1 MSKEE
6 STPGGLLSKV
16 VRFVKNP
23 TVNWTELDSL
33 QDDRESQYSK
43 QMLKEM
49 IERKRRNDFVRR
61 REFDQLR
68 KLRQREVLHGQR
80 VEDAAGRPSF
90 FQSSM
95 ASPDERAVT
104 LKKIDEIEAQ
114 MSQQWWKSKQGAD
127 APTQPG
133 VMPDSSTEA
142 SAEEQARAYAPTVPG
157 SLSAPLDT
165 KPAVQP
171 LFADDSMAIGR
182 FGGTDATMLPG
193 STPHVEASF
202 SPAAPTAAP
211 APAFEPEEF
220 VHEPDLE
227 EAAIRFANGDHAG
240 AESGLLE
247 VLAQHQQDDPA
258 QQLEIWMT
266 LFDLYRATGQHDR
279 FDTLA
284 IDFAAQYGRSAPLW
298 FSIPAQLGL
307 AVEVAPA
314 AEPAAAMRRDF
325 SWNAPPT
332 VAVSSVAAL
341 QASLARA
348 ASPWTLSWSR
358 LASIDEAAV
367 PLLADQ
373 FSVWADRDVQ
383 IVFSGVEKLHALLD
397 AKTQSGDRSNSPE
410 WWRLRMAAM
419 RLMGKPDE
427 FELVALDYCVTYEV
441 SPPSWV
447 SPRCGYSDNEG
458 VSSGSAPLAADSDFM
473 ASDLGESSVPA
484 PLETGPVAQLSGHI
498 DGDATPLLQPF
509 EAHFKP
515 GVPLTIACDKL
526 IRVDFAAAGS
536 VLNWAAEQQGHG
548 HVIQFHNLQRL
559 VAIFFNVIGINEHA
573 WVIPVLRALGNR
585 VSRGW
590 PGCVCGIRP
599 EVGLQNACVRR
610 QTPSGIQVAIGGDG
624 QVTLGNI
631 VVKGTARKVR
641 KLYHGKVLAGFAG
654 ATADAFT
661 LFERFEAKLEKHQG
675 HLTRAA
681 IELTKDW
688 RTDRVLRR
696 LEAMLAVADASASLI
711 ITGNGDVLEPEQGIV
726 AIGSGGAYAHSAA
739 KALLVNTELSAQEIV
754 KKSLEIAGEL
764 CIYTNMNHTIE
775 TL

>member
-6 STPGGLLSKV
+6 TTPGGLLSKV

-68 KLRQREVLHGQR
+68 KLRQREVLQGHR

-133 VMPDSSTEA
+133 VMPDSSKDVSE
-142 SAEEQARAYAPTVPG
+142 SAHARAYAPTAPG
-157 SLSAPLDT
+157 SLPAPLED
-165 KPAVQP
+165 KAAVQP

-182 FGGTDATMLPG
+182 FGGTDAQMNANANGEGALQE
-193 STPHVEASF
+193 EASF
-202 SPAAPTAAP
+202 SPAPVAASP

-240 AESGLLE
+240 AEAGLMD

-284 IDFAAQYGRSAPLW
+284 IDFAAQYSRSAPLW
-298 FSIPAQLGL
+298 FSMPEQLGM
-307 AVEVAPA
+307 AAETSAAAAPA
-314 AEPAAAMRRDF
+314 APVRKDF

-348 ASPWTLSWSR
+348 ASPWTLSWVR
-358 LASIDEAAV
+358 LTGIDEGAV

-373 FSVWADRDVQ
+373 FTVWADRDGQ
-383 IVFSGVEKLHALLD
+383 IVFSGVEKLNALLE
-397 AKTQSGDRSNSPE
+397 AQTPSGDRSTLPD
-410 WWRLRMAAM
+410 WWRLRMAAL
-419 RLMGKPDE
+419 RLMGKADE
-427 FELVALDYCVTYEV
+427 FEMVALDYCVTYEV

-458 VSSGSAPLAADSDFM
+458 ASSGAAPLAVDSDFGP
-473 ASDLGESSVPA
+473 SDLGENSVPA
-484 PLETGPVAQLSGHI
+484 ADTGPVAQLSGHI
-498 DGDATPLLQPF
+498 DGDATPLLEPF
-509 EAHFKP
+509 QAFARP

-536 VLNWAAEQQGHG
+536 VLNWAAEQQAQG

-573 WVIPVLRALGNR
+573 WVVP
-585 VSRGW
+585 
-590 PGCVCGIRP
+590 
-599 EVGLQNACVRR
+599 
-610 QTPSGIQVAIGGDG
+610 
-624 QVTLGNI
+624 
-631 VVKGTARKVR
+631 RK
-641 KLYHGKVLAGFAG
+641 
-654 ATADAFT
+654 
-661 LFERFEAKLEKHQG
+661 
-675 HLTRAA
+675 
-681 IELTKDW
+681 
-688 RTDRVLRR
+688 
-696 LEAMLAVADASASLI
+696 
-711 ITGNGDVLEPEQGIV
+711 N
-726 AIGSGGAYAHSAA
+726 
-739 KALLVNTELSAQEIV
+739 
-754 KKSLEIAGEL
+754 
-764 CIYTNMNHTIE
+764 
-775 TL
+775 

>member
-6 STPGGLLSKV
+6 TTPGGLLSKV

-23 TVNWTELDSL
+23 TVNWTELDSI

-68 KLRQREVLHGQR
+68 KLRQREVLQGQR

-133 VMPDSSTEA
+133 VMPESSTEEGSE
-142 SAEEQARAYAPTVPG
+142 SAYARAYAPTAPG
-157 SLSAPLDT
+157 SLPTPLEN
-165 KPAVQP
+165 KAAVQP

-182 FGGTDATMLPG
+182 FGGADAQMNASSPD
-193 STPHVEASF
+193 EASF
-202 SPAAPTAAP
+202 SPAVTATQP

-240 AESGLLE
+240 AESGLMD
-247 VLAQHQQDDPA
+247 VLAQHQQDAPEH
-258 QQLEIWMT
+258 QLEIWMT

-284 IDFAAQYGRSAPLW
+284 IDFAAQYSRSAPLW
-298 FSIPAQLGL
+298 FSMPEQLGMAA
-307 AVEVAPA
+307 AV
-314 AEPAAAMRRDF
+314 EPAAGAAAGAVRKDF

-341 QASLARA
+341 QASLARS
-348 ASPWTLSWSR
+348 ASPWTLSWAR
-358 LASIDEAAV
+358 LTGIDEAAV
-367 PLLADQ
+367 PLMADQ
-373 FSVWADRDVQ
+373 FTLWADREGQ
-383 IVFSGVEKLHALLD
+383 LIFSGVEKLNALLD
-397 AKTQSGDRSNSPE
+397 AKAQSGDRSTNPE
-410 WWRLRMAAM
+410 WWRLRMAAL
-419 RLMGKPDE
+419 RLMGKADE
-427 FELVALDYCVTYEV
+427 FEMVALDYCVTYEV

-458 VSSGSAPLAADSDFM
+458 GTSGAAPLAADSDFGP
-473 ASDLGESSVPA
+473 SDLGDMSMPA
-484 PLETGPVAQLSGHI
+484 PLDAGPVAQLSGHI
-498 DGDATPLLQPF
+498 DGDATPLLEPF
-509 EAHFKP
+509 QAFLRP

-536 VLNWAAEQQGHG
+536 VLNWAAEQQSHG
-548 HVIQFHNLQRL
+548 HVIQFQNLQRL

-573 WVIPVLRALGNR
+573 WVVP
-585 VSRGW
+585 
-590 PGCVCGIRP
+590 
-599 EVGLQNACVRR
+599 
-610 QTPSGIQVAIGGDG
+610 
-624 QVTLGNI
+624 
-631 VVKGTARKVR
+631 RK
-641 KLYHGKVLAGFAG
+641 
-654 ATADAFT
+654 
-661 LFERFEAKLEKHQG
+661 
-675 HLTRAA
+675 
-681 IELTKDW
+681 
-688 RTDRVLRR
+688 
-696 LEAMLAVADASASLI
+696 
-711 ITGNGDVLEPEQGIV
+711 N
-726 AIGSGGAYAHSAA
+726 
-739 KALLVNTELSAQEIV
+739 
-754 KKSLEIAGEL
+754 
-764 CIYTNMNHTIE
+764 
-775 TL
+775 

>member
-6 STPGGLLSKV
+6 TTPGGLLSKV

-23 TVNWTELDSL
+23 TVNWTELDSI

-68 KLRQREVLHGQR
+68 KLRQREVLQGQR

-133 VMPDSSTEA
+133 VMPGSSADPADSA
-142 SAEEQARAYAPTVPG
+142 HARAYAPTAPG
-157 SLSAPLDT
+157 SLPAPLDN
-165 KPAVQP
+165 KAAVQP
-171 LFADDSMAIGR
+171 LFADDSMAIGK
-182 FGGTDATMLPG
+182 FGGTDAQMLAG
-193 STPHVEASF
+193 NHQSVEASF
-202 SPAAPTAAP
+202 SPAAPAAAP
-211 APAFEPEEF
+211 ATAFEPEEF

-240 AESGLLE
+240 AESGLLD
-247 VLAQHQQDDPA
+247 VLAQHQQDEPE

-266 LFDLYRATGQHDR
+266 LFDLYRASGQHDR
-279 FDTLA
+279 FDALA
-284 IDFAAQYGRSAPLW
+284 IDFAAQYSRSAPLW
-298 FSIPAQLGL
+298 FSMPELLGMVAAATPAAG
-307 AVEVAPA
+307 AAEAAPA
-314 AEPAAAMRRDF
+314 ASMRRDF
-325 SWNAPPT
+325 SWNAPPAL
-332 VAVSSVAAL
+332 AVSSVAAL

-358 LASIDEAAV
+358 LTSIDEAAV
-367 PLLADQ
+367 PLLADLVSQ
-373 FSVWADRDVQ
+373 WSDREGQ
-383 IVFSGVEKLHALLD
+383 LVFSGVEKLNALLD

-410 WWRLRMAAM
+410 WWRLRMAMM

-458 VSSGSAPLAADSDFM
+458 VSSGAAPLAADSDFM
-473 ASDLGESSVPA
+473 ASDLGELSAPA
-484 PLETGPVAQLSGHI
+484 PLESGPVAQLSGHI

-509 EAHFKP
+509 EAFLRP

-548 HVIQFHNLQRL
+548 HVVQFHNLQRL

-573 WVIPVLRALGNR
+573 WVVP
-585 VSRGW
+585 
-590 PGCVCGIRP
+590 
-599 EVGLQNACVRR
+599 
-610 QTPSGIQVAIGGDG
+610 
-624 QVTLGNI
+624 
-631 VVKGTARKVR
+631 RK
-641 KLYHGKVLAGFAG
+641 
-654 ATADAFT
+654 
-661 LFERFEAKLEKHQG
+661 
-675 HLTRAA
+675 
-681 IELTKDW
+681 
-688 RTDRVLRR
+688 
-696 LEAMLAVADASASLI
+696 
-711 ITGNGDVLEPEQGIV
+711 N
-726 AIGSGGAYAHSAA
+726 
-739 KALLVNTELSAQEIV
+739 
-754 KKSLEIAGEL
+754 
-764 CIYTNMNHTIE
+764 
-775 TL
+775 

>member
-6 STPGGLLSKV
+6 TPPGGLLSKV
-16 VRFVKNP
+16 VRFVRNP
-23 TVNWTELDSL
+23 TVNWTELDSI

-68 KLRQREVLHGQR
+68 KLRQREVLQVHR

-104 LKKIDEIEAQ
+104 IKKIDEIEAQ

-133 VMPDSSTEA
+133 VMPDSSTETSD
-142 SAEEQARAYAPTVPG
+142 SAHARAYAPTAPG
-157 SLSAPLDT
+157 SLSTPLDN
-165 KPAVQP
+165 KAPVQP
-171 LFADDSMAIGR
+171 LFADDSMAIGK
-182 FGGTDATMLPG
+182 FGGTDATMHAG
-193 STPHVEASF
+193 HQAVEASF
-202 SPAAPTAAP
+202 SPDMPMAAP

-247 VLAQHQQDDPA
+247 VLAQHQQDDPE

-266 LFDLYRATGQHDR
+266 LFDLYRAIGQHDR

-284 IDFAAQYGRSAPLW
+284 IDFAARFSRSAPMW
-298 FSIPAQLGL
+298 FSMPELLGMAATPAAGA
-307 AVEVAPA
+307 AVAEPVAP
-314 AEPAAAMRRDF
+314 MRRDF
-325 SWNAPPT
+325 SWNAPGT
-332 VAVSSVAAL
+332 LGVSSVAAL
-341 QASLARA
+341 QASLARS

-358 LASIDEAAV
+358 LVSIEEAAV

-373 FSVWADRDVQ
+373 VTQWADRSGQ
-383 IVFSGVEKLHALLD
+383 FVFSGVEKLNALME
-397 AKTQSGDRSNSPE
+397 ARTQSGDPSSSPE

-458 VSSGSAPLAADSDFM
+458 VSSGSAPLAADSGFLATDLADLP
-473 ASDLGESSVPA
+473 ASTPA
-484 PLETGPVAQLSGHI
+484 DASPSAQLSGYI
-498 DGDATPLLQPF
+498 DGDATPLLDPF
-509 EAHFKP
+509 VALVRP
-515 GVPLTIACDKL
+515 GVPLSIACDQL

-536 VLNWAAEQQGHG
+536 VLNWAAEQQGRG
-548 HVIQFHNLQRL
+548 TVVQFHNLHRL

-573 WVIPVLRALGNR
+573 WVAP
-585 VSRGW
+585 
-590 PGCVCGIRP
+590 
-599 EVGLQNACVRR
+599 
-610 QTPSGIQVAIGGDG
+610 
-624 QVTLGNI
+624 
-631 VVKGTARKVR
+631 RK
-641 KLYHGKVLAGFAG
+641 
-654 ATADAFT
+654 
-661 LFERFEAKLEKHQG
+661 
-675 HLTRAA
+675 
-681 IELTKDW
+681 
-688 RTDRVLRR
+688 
-696 LEAMLAVADASASLI
+696 
-711 ITGNGDVLEPEQGIV
+711 N
-726 AIGSGGAYAHSAA
+726 
-739 KALLVNTELSAQEIV
+739 
-754 KKSLEIAGEL
+754 
-764 CIYTNMNHTIE
+764 
-775 TL
+775 

>member
-6 STPGGLLSKV
+6 TTPGGLLSKV

-68 KLRQREVLHGQR
+68 KLRQREVLQGQR

-114 MSQQWWKSKQGAD
+114 MSQQWWKSKQGAE

-133 VMPDSSTEA
+133 VMPSAAAAATTAASDSA
-142 SAEEQARAYAPTVPG
+142 HARAYAPTTPG
-157 SLSAPLDT
+157 SLPAPLDN
-165 KPAVQP
+165 KAGVQP

-182 FGGTDATMLPG
+182 FGGTDAPMLAGAGPG
-193 STPHVEASF
+193 EASF
-202 SPAAPTAAP
+202 SLAAATAATP
-211 APAFEPEEF
+211 APASEPEEF

-227 EAAIRFANGDHAG
+227 EAAIRFANGDHLG
-240 AESGLLE
+240 AESGLLD
-247 VLAQHQQDDPA
+247 VLAQHQQDAPDD
-258 QQLEIWMT
+258 QLEIWMT
-266 LFDLYRATGQHDR
+266 LFDLYRAMGQHDR
-279 FDTLA
+279 FDSLA
-284 IDFAAQYGRSAPLW
+284 IDFAAQYSRSAPLW
-298 FSIPAQLGL
+298 FSMPEQLGM
-307 AVEVAPA
+307 APPA
-314 AEPAAAMRRDF
+314 TAAASGTLEAPVAGAVRRDF

-332 VAVSSVAAL
+332 LAVSSVAAL

-348 ASPWTLSWSR
+348 ASPWTLSWAR
-358 LASIDEAAV
+358 LGAIDDAAV

-373 FSVWADRDVQ
+373 FSQWAERDGQ
-383 IVFSGVEKLHALLD
+383 LVFSGVEKLNALLD
-397 AKTQSGDRSNSPE
+397 AKTQSGDRATSPE
-410 WWRLRMAAM
+410 WWRLRMAAL

-441 SPPSWV
+441 SPPSWA

-473 ASDLGESSVPA
+473 ASDLGELSAPA
-484 PLETGPVAQLSGHI
+484 PLDTGPVAQLSGHI
-498 DGDATPLLQPF
+498 DGDATPLLEPF
-509 EAHFKP
+509 QAFLRP

-536 VLNWAAEQQGHG
+536 VLNWAAEQQSHG

-573 WVIPVLRALGNR
+573 WVVP
-585 VSRGW
+585 
-590 PGCVCGIRP
+590 
-599 EVGLQNACVRR
+599 
-610 QTPSGIQVAIGGDG
+610 
-624 QVTLGNI
+624 
-631 VVKGTARKVR
+631 RK
-641 KLYHGKVLAGFAG
+641 
-654 ATADAFT
+654 
-661 LFERFEAKLEKHQG
+661 
-675 HLTRAA
+675 
-681 IELTKDW
+681 
-688 RTDRVLRR
+688 
-696 LEAMLAVADASASLI
+696 
-711 ITGNGDVLEPEQGIV
+711 N
-726 AIGSGGAYAHSAA
+726 
-739 KALLVNTELSAQEIV
+739 
-754 KKSLEIAGEL
+754 
-764 CIYTNMNHTIE
+764 
-775 TL
+775 

>member
-6 STPGGLLSKV
+6 TTPGGLLSKV

-23 TVNWTELDSL
+23 TVNWTELDSI

-68 KLRQREVLHGQR
+68 KLRQREVLQGQR
-80 VEDAAGRPSF
+80 VEDAAGRPLF

-133 VMPDSSTEA
+133 VMPGS
-142 SAEEQARAYAPTVPG
+142 SAEPSDSAHARAYAPTAPG
-157 SLSAPLDT
+157 SLPAPLDN
-165 KPAVQP
+165 KAAVQP
-171 LFADDSMAIGR
+171 LFADDSMAIGK
-182 FGGTDATMLPG
+182 FGGTDAQMLAG
-193 STPHVEASF
+193 NHQSVEASF
-202 SPAAPTAAP
+202 SPAAPAAAP
-211 APAFEPEEF
+211 ATAFEPEEF

-240 AESGLLE
+240 AESGLLD
-247 VLAQHQQDDPA
+247 VLAQHQQDEPE

-279 FDTLA
+279 FDALA
-284 IDFAAQYGRSAPLW
+284 IDFAAQYSRSAPLW
-298 FSIPAQLGL
+298 FSMPELLGMVAAATPAAG
-307 AVEVAPA
+307 AAEAAPA
-314 AEPAAAMRRDF
+314 ASMRRDF
-325 SWNAPPT
+325 SWNAPPAL
-332 VAVSSVAAL
+332 AVSSVAAL

-358 LASIDEAAV
+358 LTSIDEAAV
-367 PLLADQ
+367 PLLADLVSQ
-373 FSVWADRDVQ
+373 WSDREGQ
-383 IVFSGVEKLHALLD
+383 LVFSGVEKLNALLD

-410 WWRLRMAAM
+410 WWRLRMAMM

-458 VSSGSAPLAADSDFM
+458 VSSGAAPLAADSDFM
-473 ASDLGESSVPA
+473 ASALGELSAPA

-509 EAHFKP
+509 EAFLRP
-515 GVPLTIACDKL
+515 GAPLTIACDKL

-548 HVIQFHNLQRL
+548 HVVQFHNLQRL

-573 WVIPVLRALGNR
+573 WVVP
-585 VSRGW
+585 
-590 PGCVCGIRP
+590 
-599 EVGLQNACVRR
+599 
-610 QTPSGIQVAIGGDG
+610 
-624 QVTLGNI
+624 
-631 VVKGTARKVR
+631 RK
-641 KLYHGKVLAGFAG
+641 
-654 ATADAFT
+654 
-661 LFERFEAKLEKHQG
+661 
-675 HLTRAA
+675 
-681 IELTKDW
+681 
-688 RTDRVLRR
+688 
-696 LEAMLAVADASASLI
+696 
-711 ITGNGDVLEPEQGIV
+711 N
-726 AIGSGGAYAHSAA
+726 
-739 KALLVNTELSAQEIV
+739 
-754 KKSLEIAGEL
+754 
-764 CIYTNMNHTIE
+764 
-775 TL
+775 

>member
-6 STPGGLLSKV
+6 TPPGGLLSKV
-16 VRFVKNP
+16 VRFVRNP
-23 TVNWTELDSL
+23 TVNWTELDSI

-68 KLRQREVLHGQR
+68 KLRQREVLQVHR

-104 LKKIDEIEAQ
+104 IKKIDEIEAQ

-133 VMPDSSTEA
+133 VMPDSSTETSD
-142 SAEEQARAYAPTVPG
+142 SAHARAYAPTAPG
-157 SLSAPLDT
+157 SLSTPLGNKAP
-165 KPAVQP
+165 VQP
-171 LFADDSMAIGR
+171 LFADDSMAIGK
-182 FGGTDATMLPG
+182 FGGTDATMHAG
-193 STPHVEASF
+193 HQAVEASF
-202 SPAAPTAAP
+202 SPDMPMAAP

-247 VLAQHQQDDPA
+247 VLAQHQQDDPE

-266 LFDLYRATGQHDR
+266 LFDLYRAIGQHDR

-284 IDFAAQYGRSAPLW
+284 IDFAARFSRSAPMW
-298 FSIPAQLGL
+298 FSMPELLGMAATPAAGA
-307 AVEVAPA
+307 AVAEPVAP
-314 AEPAAAMRRDF
+314 MRRDF
-325 SWNAPPT
+325 SWNAPGT
-332 VAVSSVAAL
+332 LGVSSVAAL
-341 QASLARA
+341 QASLARS

-358 LASIDEAAV
+358 LVSIEEAAV

-373 FSVWADRDVQ
+373 VTQWADRSGQ
-383 IVFSGVEKLHALLD
+383 FVFSGVEKLNALME
-397 AKTQSGDRSNSPE
+397 ARTQSGDPSSSPE

-458 VSSGSAPLAADSDFM
+458 VSSGSAPLAADSGFLATDLAELP
-473 ASDLGESSVPA
+473 ASTPA
-484 PLETGPVAQLSGHI
+484 DASPSAQLSGYI
-498 DGDATPLLQPF
+498 DGDATPLLDPF
-509 EAHFKP
+509 VALVRP
-515 GVPLTIACDKL
+515 GVPLSIACDQL

-536 VLNWAAEQQGHG
+536 VLNWAAEQQGRG
-548 HVIQFHNLQRL
+548 TVVQFHNLHRL

-573 WVIPVLRALGNR
+573 WVAP
-585 VSRGW
+585 
-590 PGCVCGIRP
+590 
-599 EVGLQNACVRR
+599 
-610 QTPSGIQVAIGGDG
+610 
-624 QVTLGNI
+624 
-631 VVKGTARKVR
+631 RK
-641 KLYHGKVLAGFAG
+641 
-654 ATADAFT
+654 
-661 LFERFEAKLEKHQG
+661 
-675 HLTRAA
+675 
-681 IELTKDW
+681 
-688 RTDRVLRR
+688 
-696 LEAMLAVADASASLI
+696 
-711 ITGNGDVLEPEQGIV
+711 N
-726 AIGSGGAYAHSAA
+726 
-739 KALLVNTELSAQEIV
+739 
-754 KKSLEIAGEL
+754 
-764 CIYTNMNHTIE
+764 
-775 TL
+775 